1 MAEENGLGKA
11 AYVKNFSVEDL
22 ESFKAAEE

>member
-1 MAEENGLGKA
+1 MAEENVLGKA
-11 AYVKNFSVEDL
+11 AYVKNFRVEDL